1 MYSYL
6 TDKGHVDKGVKGTK
20 KCAIKWSITFEDFK
34 ICLENTRTILKT
46 QQRFRSKIHNV
57 FTMNS
62 NKIALSAND
71 DKRMQTPN
79 GVTTYLCVYGAE

>member
-20 KCAIKWSITFEDFK
+20 KCAIKWSITFEEFK

-46 QQRFRSKIHNV
+46 QQRFRIKTHNV

-62 NKIALSAND
+62 NKIALSANG
-71 DKRMQTPN
+71 DKRMQTAN
-79 GVTTYLCVYGAE
+79 GVTTYPYVYGAE